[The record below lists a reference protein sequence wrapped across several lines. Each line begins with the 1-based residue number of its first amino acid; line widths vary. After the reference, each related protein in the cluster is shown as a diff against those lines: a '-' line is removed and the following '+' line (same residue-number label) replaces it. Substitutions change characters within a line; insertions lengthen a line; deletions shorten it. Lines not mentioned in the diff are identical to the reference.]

1 MIRLTMNICVLIL
14 YLIAPVSLV
23 LINDYI
29 DRPVADAIVSGV
41 VLLSFRLLETVAFV
55 SIMFG
60 LWVLM
65 HKVAPTR
72 QRLADFPES
81 SVMRLLTEPRSRR
94 SDYKMLKP
102 PPGDDDGYCAG
113 NSVGAAA
120 FVTGGGF
127 HLPVSASLF
136 DA

>member
-1 MIRLTMNICVLIL
+1 MIRLTRNICVLIL

-29 DRPVADAIVSGV
+29 DRPVADAIGSEV

-65 HKVAPTR
+65 HNTDSQWFLDMV
-72 QRLADFPES
+72 E
-81 SVMRLLTEPRSRR
+81 
-94 SDYKMLKP
+94 
-102 PPGDDDGYCAG
+102 
-113 NSVGAAA
+113 
-120 FVTGGGF
+120 
-127 HLPVSASLF
+127 
-136 DA
+136 